1 MISAS
6 QTVYNN
12 SSRSVPLGM
21 QLKPSAT
28 PIGDEFDDGILR
40 NLYQIPVQPFRD
52 QVSMLHGNA
61 NFCNT
66 VGEIIPC
73 YVSPSLMLNR
83 NVCQILNRLNPRTLF
98 KDYLEMEETRKLASS
113 VTPIE
118 CFCLTKLIL
127 FPTRPALA
135 FCRRHFAPVKSSA

>member
-6 QTVYNN
+6 RTVYNN

-28 PIGDEFDDGILR
+28 PIGDEFDDGIKK
-40 NLYQIPVQPFRD
+40 NLYQLPTEPFRD

-66 VGEIIPC
+66 VGEILPC

-83 NVCQILNRLNPRTLF
+83 VYANPEPIKSQNSLQATSGNARNQKAGILSDPDRMLLF
-98 KDYLEMEETRKLASS
+98 NKTNFIPHQMSAGVLPS
-113 VTPIE
+113 
-118 CFCLTKLIL
+118 
-127 FPTRPALA
+127 
-135 FCRRHFAPVKSSA
+135 HFAPVKSSA

>member
-6 QTVYNN
+6 QVVYNN
-12 SSRSVPLGM
+12 SSRNVPLGM

-28 PIGDEFDDGILR
+28 PIGDEFDDGIKK
-40 NLYQIPVQPFRD
+40 NLYQLPTEPFRD

-66 VGEIIPC
+66 VGELLPC

-83 NVCQILNRLNPRTLF
+83 VYSNPEPIKNRNANQATSGNARNQMAGILSDPDR
-98 KDYLEMEETRKLASS
+98 
-113 VTPIE
+113 
-118 CFCLTKLIL
+118 LIL
-127 FPTRPALA
+127 FNRNKFIPDQTGPGGFMASR
-135 FCRRHFAPVKSSA
+135 VKSSA